1 MRSRRL
7 VEAGA
12 LAALAIASLA
22 FALPLAAQQPSEARQ
37 LAVASLGLVV
47 CPWLAARARARLPR
61 APAAQRLG
69 LHPGRARAPALLLLV
84 GGTVA
89 LSHGLDGVLELS
101 GWREHSALADLD
113 LRLEGARG
121 RDLALALLGIGI
133 APGIAEEVLCRGF
146 VQRGLERRL
155 PAGLAIGLAALFFG
169 GLHLDPIHAAF
180 AAVLGLYLGAAAW
193 LAGSTRASILCHVVN
208 NLAAV
213 GVIALLERTPF
224 LGPAGV
230 VSGFAVAAGCLWL
243 ARRAIAPGAPP
254 PALQRQPGAAD
265 G

>member
-22 FALPLAAQQPSEARQ
+22 LALPLAAQEPSEVRR
-37 LAVASLGLVV
+37 LAVASLGLEL
-47 CPWLAARARARLPR
+47 CLLLAALALARLSREPTR
-61 APAAQRLG
+61 TRLG
-69 LHPGRARAPALLLLV
+69 LHPGRARAPALALLV

-89 LSHGLDGVLELS
+89 LSHGLDGVLELT

-113 LRLEGARG
+113 LHLTGARG
-121 RDLALALLGIGI
+121 SDLALALLGIGI

-155 PAGLAIGLAALFFG
+155 PAGLAIGLAALVFG

-180 AAVLGLYLGAAAW
+180 ATVLGAYLGAAAW
-193 LAGSTRASILCHVVN
+193 LAGSVRASILCHAVN

-213 GVIALLERTPF
+213 VVTALVGRTPF
-224 LGPAGV
+224 LGVGAV
-230 VSGFAVAAGCLWL
+230 ASGFAVALACLWL
-243 ARRAIAPGAPP
+243 ARRAIAPDAQA
-254 PALQRQPGAAD
+254 PALQRGAGAAD